1 MNPYEFQDLVAA
13 LLKAMGYHVNY
24 VSPPGPDRGLDI
36 VADRMELLVQV
47 EESDSDVTGIQ
58 ESQAPA
64 RPPFIRPH
72 VSKGKK
78 LVAPRGFEPPPQG
91 LGNPVVCVEVED
103 VEVEV

>member
-1 MNPYEFQDLVAA
+1 
-13 LLKAMGYHVNY
+13 
-24 VSPPGPDRGLDI
+24 
-36 VADRMELLVQV
+36 
-47 EESDSDVTGIQ
+47 VTGIQ

-91 LGNPVVCVEVED
+91 LGNPVVCEEVED
-103 VEVEV
+103 EDEEL